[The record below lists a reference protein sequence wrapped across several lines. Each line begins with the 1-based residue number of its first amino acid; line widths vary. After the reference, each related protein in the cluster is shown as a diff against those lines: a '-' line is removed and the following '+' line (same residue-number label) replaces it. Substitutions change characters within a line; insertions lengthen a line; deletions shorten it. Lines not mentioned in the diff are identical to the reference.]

1 MNQSKLNFTKMRATI
16 IFLSLLVSACGTSG
30 IADHRTFGIN
40 DRVVRE
46 PKAENNYNG
55 TLVDQSSSSQSAL
68 NARATEICTR
78 FGGIKEYPKYGSTA
92 PIGWIFYHYRC
103 NGFPPSTVV
112 TKEES
117 LPQNKEPEKISTGL
131 NLEDARKKCQ
141 ELGFET
147 GTEAFGKCVLKLSK

>member
-1 MNQSKLNFTKMRATI
+1 MRTTV

-30 IADHRTFGIN
+30 IADHRTFGI
-40 DRVVRE
+40 DYLRG

-55 TLVDQSSSSQSAL
+55 TLMDQSSSSQSAL

-78 FGGIKEYPKYGSTA
+78 FGGINEYPKYRSTA
-92 PIGWIFYHYRC
+92 PTGWIFYYYRC
-103 NGFPPSTVV
+103 NGFPPSPAV
-112 TKEES
+112 TKEVS
-117 LPQNKEPEKISTGL
+117 LPQNKEPEKISIGL